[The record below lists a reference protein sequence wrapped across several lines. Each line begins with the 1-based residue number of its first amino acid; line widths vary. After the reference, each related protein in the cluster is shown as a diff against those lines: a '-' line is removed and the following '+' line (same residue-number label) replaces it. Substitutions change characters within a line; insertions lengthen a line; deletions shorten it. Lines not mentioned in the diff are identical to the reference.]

1 VVQFFLGLLTECS
14 AIGHAIKRISVLAV
28 YLGVVVTIGELE
40 PTLYGAANELS
51 AAHPGHTD
59 RCEEATEN
67 EQGARSRSAIDSGE
81 HLGLRL
87 PHAKEK
93 VSRRQCRRHVSENS
107 CDTVDS
113 DRLFPSCLVFIHD
126 LLMGFS
132 HVFSDEAFG
141 MG

>member
-1 VVQFFLGLLTECS
+1 M
-14 AIGHAIKRISVLAV
+14 
-28 YLGVVVTIGELE
+28 YPGVVVTIGELE
-40 PTLYGAANELS
+40 PILDGAANELS
-51 AAHPGHTD
+51 AAHPGRTD
-59 RCEEATEN
+59 RCGETSEDEPD
-67 EQGARSRSAIDSGE
+67 ARSRSAVDSGE

-87 PHAKEK
+87 SHAKEK
-93 VSRRQCRRHVSENS
+93 VSRRQCRRHISENS
-107 CDTVDS
+107 RDTVDS

>member
-1 VVQFFLGLLTECS
+1 MVQFLLDLLTEC
-14 AIGHAIKRISVLAV
+14 ANIGHAIKRISALAV

-67 EQGARSRSAIDSGE
+67 KQGARSRSAIDSGE